1 VQLILDIDDPH
12 GPLRNI
18 YDPYV
23 LRIYSRTARRQEA
36 SPTLP
41 SSLSRGYADHSTTPY
56 GRSIAD
62 AEQAMRRHMTLD
74 QEKTRLEELLGGK
87 TVAKIIRHRANEI
100 GIVFTDGTR
109 LFVDSPAE
117 LELSVT

>member
-1 VQLILDIDDPH
+1 M
-12 GPLRNI
+12 PLSI
-18 YDPYV
+18 
-23 LRIYSRTARRQEA
+23 
-36 SPTLP
+36 
-41 SSLSRGYADHSTTPY
+41 SRGYADLSAVPY
-56 GRSIAD
+56 GRSTAD
-62 AEQAMRRHMTLD
+62 GEQAMLRHMTLD

-100 GIVFTDGTR
+100 GIEFTDGTC